1 MKKFFAATLIA
12 LGFCVSAQAN
22 EITMPELPVV
32 QASEVYATAVD
43 QTAAETAAETA
54 LMKTQGKYCCY
65 QSHGGGFC
73 ELSAYYNV
81 GTPCKCYNGGNNQI
95 SGHVCK

>member
-22 EITMPELPVV
+22 EIVMPELPVV
-32 QASEVYATAVD
+32 QASEVYATAAD
-43 QTAAETAAETA
+43 QAAAETA